1 MHDVMASGPRHIK
14 LSPLEHRQ
22 PTPPASDAANAPPMC
37 ALSPPVGA
45 SRRDQL
51 GAPFLLYCGEATPS
65 ASVTSAT
72 CRSGQ

>member
-1 MHDVMASGPRHIK
+1 MTSRYRVHDISRR
-14 LSPLEHRQ
+14 LLWSTDSQPLLH
-22 PTPPASDAANAPPMC
+22 PSAANAPPMC
-37 ALSPPVGA
+37 VVSPPVGA
-45 SRRDQL
+45 SRRGKL